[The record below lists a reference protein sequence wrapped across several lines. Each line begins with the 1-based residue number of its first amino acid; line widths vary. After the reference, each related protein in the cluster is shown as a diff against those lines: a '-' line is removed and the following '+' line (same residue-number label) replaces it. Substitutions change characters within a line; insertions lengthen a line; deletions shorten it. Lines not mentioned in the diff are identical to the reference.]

1 MTLCQQQHTAGVII
15 ALVVLI
21 SKDKVSLLEYH
32 EQITVPIERI
42 ILVLLNST
50 DKVILNT
57 NN

>member
-21 SKDKVSLLEYH
+21 SKDKVSLEYH
-32 EQITVPIERI
+32 EQITVPRI